1 MAEFTDI
8 KFISDL
14 HLVRY
19 KKAKNDKTF
28 FLSQPYKIAFKR
40 DGKREI
46 YTCHKGFGTD
56 LASVPRPLRWLASKV
71 DGIEGSVIHDHI
83 YDLDTMPRKEA
94 DDLFLEIMKAGKV
107 SWVTRNIMWTGVR
120 IGGWLVY

>member
-1 MAEFTDI
+1 MKFSDVEFI
-8 KFISDL
+8 NDL

-19 KKAKNDKTF
+19 KQSKNDKTF
-28 FLSQPYKIAFKR
+28 FLSQTYSISFKR
-40 DGKREI
+40 DGKREK

-83 YDLDTMPRKEA
+83 YENDTMPRKEA
-94 DDLFLEIMKAGKV
+94 DDLFLEIMKAGEV
-107 SWVTRNIMWTGVR
+107 NWAIRNIMWSGVR